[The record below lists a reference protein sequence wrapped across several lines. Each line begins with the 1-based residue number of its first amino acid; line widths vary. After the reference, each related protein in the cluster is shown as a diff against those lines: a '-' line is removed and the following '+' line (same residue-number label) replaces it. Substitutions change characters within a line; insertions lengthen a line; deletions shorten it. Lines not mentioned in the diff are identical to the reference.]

1 MLRSPL
7 ALLGASAALALTA
20 GAAEAQIRTENV
32 VYEVDGASYEGYVA
46 VNEGYEEA
54 RPLVVVIHDWDGLG
68 DYERRRAQML
78 AELGFAAFAVDLY
91 GQGVRPETTEE
102 KQARSGALYQDR
114 EAMRAR
120 LMAGLEAA
128 RAQAGVDGDR
138 AAAIGYCFGGAAAL
152 EFARAGADLE
162 GFVSFHGG
170 LETPEGATWDAVTGD
185 ILVLHGSN
193 DPVAPM
199 TQVASLAEAMNGAGI
214 DYRME
219 IYGGAKHAFT
229 VWGTPQSQATGYD
242 PQADLQSWN
251 EMLTF
256 LDERL
261 R

>member
-1 MLRSPL
+1 MLRS
-7 ALLGASAALALTA
+7 AASVLGATAALALTA
-20 GAAEAQIRTENV
+20 GAAEAQIRTESV
-32 VYEVDGASYEGYVA
+32 VYEVDGASYEGFVA

-54 RPLVVVIHDWDGLG
+54 RPLVLVIHDWDGLG
-68 DYERRRAQML
+68 EYERRRAQML

-102 KQARSGALYQDR
+102 RQARSGELYADR

-120 LMAGLEAA
+120 LVAGLEAA
-128 RAQAGVDGDR
+128 RAQAGVDGER

-152 EFARAGADLE
+152 EFARTGADLE

-170 LETPEGATWDAVTGD
+170 LGTPEGASWDAVTGD
-185 ILVLHGSN
+185 VLILHGSN
-193 DPVAPM
+193 DPIAPM
-199 TQVASLAEAMNGAGI
+199 TQVASLAEALNQAGV

-229 VWGTPQSQATGYD
+229 VWGTPDSGSSGYD